1 MKTSTRG
8 SRWLR
13 ISLGAALVVLLA
25 GRWIADHTANRLW
38 AESLG
43 VGTAH
48 ADINGVR
55 LMLLALAFTS
65 AALWCVGNVYL
76 FYRSIGSV
84 HVPRRVG
91 NIEFLEAVP
100 RRYLL
105 AGAIVV
111 GLLLAIVVSH
121 RAGGWWTSQALLDEG
136 SSIGTR
142 DPILNRDLGYYLFV
156 LPWYRT
162 LHSFATLL
170 TGTML
175 AVVTL
180 LYAGVGSI
188 RWTRRRLQVGELA
201 RMHLA
206 GLFAAFALAL
216 FWGYRLEPA
225 EYVAGIHRVAL
236 DATLVDV
243 RIPVARLMAILAL
256 ITAGISFAWL
266 WVPSVGMM
274 AGAWTV
280 VAVVSF
286 VGHYALPAF
295 SSSAAAADRPTPVE
309 IDRATAE
316 FEGIAYGLARRDTT
330 LSPAMPGAG
339 TLAALRPQLSA
350 GPSWDPPAV
359 IAALNAV
366 RPPDGDL
373 NVRFYETTLNLYRGS
388 RGQPVPVYLST
399 REVDF
404 SHARDANAL
413 SWEREHTI
421 PYGHT
426 TGAVAVAAGAV
437 GDGGVPLFVPA
448 LEPADSATSRMLDV
462 RLADPDVFFSPVAGD
477 FAIVAGSPGEFVGVP
492 ASGFARRIALA
503 WALQSPR
510 LVTSDLLTAEVQV
523 LWERQISARL
533 ARFAPFADFGSAYP
547 VVAGGRLYWL
557 ASGYVTGSAFPFS
570 RSIRWRGNTVRYLRA
585 GFVGVVDAHSGA
597 TSVYLL
603 PDTDPVSAA
612 WGRHVP
618 QIVRP
623 FSALAPNLAAHI
635 RYPEELFDAQVVLIR
650 GPVVPS
656 PAPAAT
662 PPAGPRASRWTTEQS
677 RRNRAQWWSGPWARD
692 TATRLRVIARFEPE
706 DASVVTGLIQGT
718 LIAGRPSLEVLRFA
732 PGVELASAADV
743 ARRLA
748 SERAPAVGEAG
759 PRHTIVAGDAVL
771 AVQSIYTTGEPAPRL
786 LDVMLQWGP
795 LLAHGNSLPAALE
808 QALSVPNDGGAGAEW
823 GTARRWFDRLEQAR
837 LRGDWTA
844 FGRAYDALRR
854 LLSNQ

>member
-1 MKTSTRG
+1 MAPATG

-13 ISLGAALVVLLA
+13 VSLASALVVLLA

-48 ADINGVR
+48 GDINAVR

-105 AGAIVV
+105 VGAIAV

-136 SSIGTR
+136 SSIGTQ

-225 EYVAGIHRVAL
+225 EYVAGIHGVAL
-236 DATLVDV
+236 DATLMDV
-243 RIPVARLMAILAL
+243 RIPVARLLAVLAL
-256 ITAGISFAWL
+256 IAAGISFAWL

-280 VAVVSF
+280 VAVVSL

-295 SSSAAAADRPTPVE
+295 SSSATSGDRPTPIE
-309 IDRATAE
+309 IDRAAVE
-316 FEGIAYGLARRDTT
+316 FEGIAYGLTRRDST
-330 LSPAMPGAG
+330 LGPPSPGSG

-350 GPSWDPPAV
+350 GPSWDPSAV
-359 IAALNAV
+359 ISSLNAV
-366 RPPDGDL
+366 RPADGDL
-373 NVRFYETTLNLYRGS
+373 NVRFHETTLGLYRGS
-388 RGQPVPVYLST
+388 RGQPVPIYLST

-404 SHARDANAL
+404 GRAREANVL
-413 SWEREHTI
+413 TWEREHTI

-437 GDGGVPLFVPA
+437 GSGGVPLFAPA
-448 LEPADSATSRMLDV
+448 VEPADSATTRMIDV
-462 RLADPDVFFSPVAGD
+462 RLADPDVFFSPAAGD
-477 FAIVAGSPGEFVGVP
+477 FAIVAGSAGEFVGVP
-492 ASGFARRIALA
+492 ASGFARRLALA

-510 LVTSDLLTAEVQV
+510 LVTSDLLTTDVLV

-533 ARFAPFADFGSAYP
+533 ARYAPFADFGSAYP
-547 VVAGGRLYWL
+547 VIAGGRLYWL
-557 ASGYVTGSAFPFS
+557 ASGYVTGSTFPFS
-570 RSIRWRGNTVRYLRA
+570 RAIRWRGNTVRYLRA
-585 GFVGVVDAHSGA
+585 GFIGVVDAHSGA
-597 TSVYLL
+597 TSVHLL
-603 PDTDPVSAA
+603 PETDPVSAA
-612 WGRHVP
+612 WGRHLP

-623 FSALAPNLAAHI
+623 FSALAPNIATHI
-635 RYPEELFDAQVVLIR
+635 RYPEELFDAQTVLIR
-650 GPVVPS
+650 GPVVSS
-656 PAPAAT
+656 P
-662 PPAGPRASRWTTEQS
+662 PPAVTSPGPRQARSTTAEQL

-692 TATRLRVIARFEPE
+692 TAVRLRVVARFEAE

-718 LIAGRPSLEVLRFA
+718 TVGGRPSLEVLRFA
-732 PGVELASAADV
+732 PGIELYSSAELAK
-743 ARRLA
+743 RLA
-748 SERAPAVGEAG
+748 GERTPAVGVAG
-759 PRHTIVAGDAVL
+759 PRRTVVAGDAVL
-771 AVQSIYTTGEPAPRL
+771 AVQSMFASGDPATRL
-786 LDVMLQWGP
+786 VDVMLQWGP
-795 LLAHGNSLPAALE
+795 LVSHGSSLAAALE
-808 QALSVPNDGGAGAEW
+808 QALRVPAGGTGSVDWN
-823 GTARRWFDRLEQAR
+823 TARRWFDLLEQAR
-837 LRGDWTA
+837 LRGDWAA

-854 LLSNQ
+854 LLTNQ